1 MRIEG
6 VILDWAG
13 TTVDYGCFAPVQ
25 VFSHI
30 FEEIGIPLTMEE
42 LRAPMGQLK
51 RDHIQSLLQMPR
63 IADAF
68 QTKFGRSYTEADI
81 DELHERFEPRLLS
94 ILSQFG
100 EPNPYVVETVELLR
114 RQGLKIG
121 ATTGYTSTMLAIV
134 AKAAKENGYEPD
146 HWVTPDLVMDK
157 GRPYPYMIYEN
168 MKQLSLGHHA
178 QVVKVGDTTSDM
190 QEANSAGVWAI
201 GIVKGSS
208 MLGLTEAEVQQLS
221 PEEERHMI
229 AAVSKAYREA
239 GAHAVIE
246 DISQLPAMIEQI
258 NERLM
263 NKELPHGNPHQ

>member
-6 VILDWAG
+6 IIFDWAG

-25 VFSHI
+25 VFLGI
-30 FEEIGIPLTMEE
+30 FEEIGIPLTMDEV
-42 LRAPMGQLK
+42 RAPMGQLK
-51 RDHIQSLLQMPR
+51 RDHIQTLLQMPR
-63 IADAF
+63 IEAAF
-68 QTKFGRSYTEADI
+68 QKKFGRSHTEADI
-81 DELHERFEPRLLS
+81 DELHDRFEPRLLA

-100 EPNPYVVETVELLR
+100 KPNPYVVETVALLR
-114 RQGLKIG
+114 QQGLKIG
-121 ATTGYTSTMLAIV
+121 ATTGYTSTMLSIV
-134 AKAAKENGYEPD
+134 AEAAKENGYEPD

-168 MKQLSLGHHA
+168 MKQLNLRHHA

-190 QEANSAGVWAI
+190 EEANSAGVWAI

-208 MLGLTEAEVQQLS
+208 MLGLTETEVQQLS

-229 AAVSKAYREA
+229 TAVSKQYIEA

-246 DISQLPAMIEQI
+246 DMSQLPAAIEQLNI
-258 NERLM
+258 RLM
-263 NKELPHGNPHQ
+263 NKELPYGNPHQ

>member
-25 VFSHI
+25 VFIHI

-42 LRAPMGQLK
+42 VRAPMGQLK

-63 IADAF
+63 IEAAF
-68 QTKFGRSYTEADI
+68 QKKFGRSYTETDI
-81 DELHERFEPRLLS
+81 DELHERFEPRLMA
-94 ILSQFG
+94 ILSEFG
-100 EPNPYVVETVELLR
+100 KPNPYVLETIELLR
-114 RQGLKIG
+114 QQGLKIG
-121 ATTGYTSTMLAIV
+121 ATTGYTTTMLSIV
-134 AKAAKENGYEPD
+134 AKAAKEYGYEPD

-168 MKQLSLGHHA
+168 MKQLGLRHHA
-178 QVVKVGDTTSDM
+178 QVVKVGDTISDM

-221 PEEERHMI
+221 PEEERQII
-229 AAVSKAYREA
+229 ADVSKRYMEA

-246 DISQLPAMIEQI
+246 DMAGLPAVIEQI

-263 NKELPHGNPHQ
+263 NKELPYGHPHQ

>member
-13 TTVDYGCFAPVQ
+13 TTIDYGCFAPVQ
-25 VFSHI
+25 VFI
-30 FEEIGIPLTMEE
+30 DVFEEIGIPVTMEE
-42 LRAPMGQLK
+42 VRAPMGQLK

-63 IADAF
+63 IEAAF
-68 QTKFGRSYTEADI
+68 QAKFGRSYTETDMN
-81 DELHERFEPRLLS
+81 ELHDRFEPRLLA
-94 ILSQFG
+94 ILSQYG
-100 EPNPYVVETVELLR
+100 KPNPYVVETVRQLR
-114 RQGLKIG
+114 QQGLKIG
-121 ATTGYTSTMLAIV
+121 ATTGYTSTMLSIV
-134 AKAAKENGYEPD
+134 AKAAKEYGYEPD

-168 MKQLSLGHHA
+168 MKQLGLRHHA
-178 QVVKVGDTTSDM
+178 QVVKVGDTISDI

-208 MLGLTEAEVQQLS
+208 MLGLTEAEAQQLS
-221 PEEERHMI
+221 PEEERHII
-229 AAVSKAYREA
+229 AAVSKSYMEA

-246 DISQLPAMIEQI
+246 DMSQLPAMIEQI

-263 NKELPHGNPHQ
+263 NGELPYAKPHQ